1 MPFLGRKAKKDVV
14 RLYVVSDFHAS
25 APAWRKMLN
34 AVRMNV
40 YKADA
45 VLYAGD
51 LTGKAI
57 VPVVQDG
64 DGWEAEL
71 LGQKR
76 RPRDEKQLQDL
87 DRDIAALGYYPFHT
101 TRADVDALHGDP
113 GELEKLFARQ
123 IRAQVADWM
132 TVAAD
137 RLDGCD
143 VPVYLIPGNDDPY
156 EIDDPLSA
164 SERVINVDRRV
175 AELPGGLEVMGLG
188 LSSPTP
194 WSTPREVS
202 EHDFREAI
210 FRLGDQ
216 VKDPRR
222 TILLTHCPPYDS
234 GLDIAPLL
242 DGDMRPVVSAGDLL
256 RGPVGS
262 TGVREAIAE
271 LRPLLGLHGHIHES
285 AGDAKVGETLC
296 LNPGS
301 EAAYGI
307 VRGYL
312 IDVSADGI
320 ERFFRVEG

>member
-1 MPFLGRKAKKDVV
+1 MPFRVRKAKKDVV

-34 AVRMNV
+34 AIRLNV

-57 VPVVQDG
+57 VPVVRSG
-64 DGWEAEL
+64 DTWEAEL

-76 RPRDEKQLQDL
+76 RPRSEQELQDL

-101 TRADVDALHGDP
+101 TRAEVDALHGDADA
-113 GELEKLFARQ
+113 LDALFTHQ
-123 IRAQVADWM
+123 IREQVTEWM
-132 TVAAD
+132 ELAAE
-137 RLDGCD
+137 RLEGCGI
-143 VPVYLIPGNDDPY
+143 PLYIIPGNDDPY
-156 EIDDPLSA
+156 AIDESLAA
-164 SERVINVDRRV
+164 SKYAINVDRKV
-175 AELPGGLEVMGLG
+175 VDMPGGLEVIGLG

-194 WSTPREVS
+194 WSTPREIS
-202 EHDFREAI
+202 EHDFRDTI
-210 FRLGDQ
+210 FRLADQ

-222 TILLTHCPPYDS
+222 SILLTHCPPYDS

-242 DGDMRPVVSAGDLL
+242 DSNMRPIVSAGDLL

-262 TGVREAIAE
+262 TGVREAIE
-271 LRPLLGLHGHIHES
+271 QLRPLLSVHGHIHES
-285 AGDAKVGETLC
+285 AGETKIGQTLS

-301 EAAYGI
+301 EAAYGV
-307 VRGYL
+307 VRGFL
-312 IDVSADGI
+312 IDISADGI
-320 ERFFRVEG
+320 ERSFRVEG

>member
-57 VPVVQDG
+57 VPVVQEG

-76 RPRDEKQLQDL
+76 HPRNEQQLQDL

-101 TRADVDALHGDP
+101 TRAEVDALHGDQ
-113 GELEKLFARQ
+113 GELDKLFARQ
-123 IRAQVADWM
+123 IRAQVAEWM

-137 RLDGCD
+137 RLEGCD
-143 VPVYLIPGNDDPY
+143 TPVYLIPGNDDPY
-156 EIDDPLSA
+156 EIDEPLA
-164 SERVINVDRRV
+164 GSERVINVDRRV

-222 TILLTHCPPYDS
+222 TILLTHCPPHDS
-234 GLDIAPLL
+234 GLDTAPLL
-242 DGDMRPVVSAGDLL
+242 DADMRPVVSAGDLL

-262 TGVREAIAE
+262 TGVREAITE
-271 LRPLLGLHGHIHES
+271 LHPLLGLHGHIHES
-285 AGDAKVGETLC
+285 AGDAKVGDTLC

-307 VRGYL
+307 VRGYV

>member
-1 MPFLGRKAKKDVV
+1 MPFGRRAKKDIV

-57 VPVVQDG
+57 VPVVQND

-76 RPRDEKQLQDL
+76 RPRNEQELQDL

-101 TRADVDALHGDP
+101 TQAEVGALHGDS
-113 GELEKLFARQ
+113 GELDKLFARK
-123 IRAQVADWM
+123 IRDQVADWM

-156 EIDDPLSA
+156 EIDEPLSA

-234 GLDIAPLL
+234 GLDTAPML
-242 DGDMRPVVSAGDLL
+242 DGDMRPMVSAGDLL

-271 LRPLLGLHGHIHES
+271 LQPLMGLHGHIHES
-285 AGDAKVGETLC
+285 AGDAKIGPTLC

-320 ERFFRVEG
+320 ERYFRVEG

>member
-1 MPFLGRKAKKDVV
+1 MPFLGRKPKKDVV

-34 AVRMNV
+34 AVRMNI

-57 VPVVQDG
+57 VPVVQDD
-64 DGWEAEL
+64 DGWAAEL

-76 RPRDEKQLQDL
+76 RPRNERELQDL

-101 TRADVDALHGDP
+101 TRAEVDALHGDA
-113 GELEKLFARQ
+113 GELSKLFARQ
-123 IRAQVADWM
+123 IRDQVTEWM

-137 RLDGCD
+137 RLEGCD
-143 VPVYLIPGNDDPY
+143 VPVFLIPGNDDPY
-156 EIDDPLSA
+156 EIDEPLSA

-175 AELPGGLEVMGLG
+175 AELPGGLEVIGLG

-194 WSTPREVS
+194 WSTPREIS

-234 GLDIAPLL
+234 GLDIAPVL
-242 DGDMRPVVSAGDLL
+242 DDNMRPIVSAGDLL

-262 TGVREAIAE
+262 TGVREAVE
-271 LRPLLGLHGHIHES
+271 QLHPLLSLHGHIHES
-285 AGDAKVGETLC
+285 AGDAKIGPTLC

-312 IDVSADGI
+312 VDVSADGI

>member
-34 AVRMNV
+34 AVRMNI

-57 VPVVQDG
+57 VPVVQNE

-76 RPRDEKQLQDL
+76 RPRTDEGLQDL
-87 DRDIAALGYYPFHT
+87 DRDIMALGYYPFHT
-101 TRADVDALHGDP
+101 THAEVDALHGDA
-113 GELEKLFARQ
+113 GELNKLFSRQ
-123 IRAQVADWM
+123 IRAQVTEWM
-132 TVAAD
+132 QVAAD

-143 VPVYLIPGNDDPY
+143 VPVYIIPGNDDPY
-156 EIDDPLSA
+156 EIDEALAA

-175 AELPGGLEVMGLG
+175 AELPGGLEVIGLG

-202 EHDFREAI
+202 EHDFREQI
-210 FRLGDQ
+210 FRLADQ

-222 TILLTHCPPYDS
+222 MIFLTHCPPYDS
-234 GLDIAPLL
+234 GLDVAPML
-242 DGDMRPVVSAGDLL
+242 DADMRPIVSAGDLL

-262 TGVREAIAE
+262 TGVREAIE
-271 LRPLLGLHGHIHES
+271 QLNPLLSLHGHIHES
-285 AGDAKVGETLC
+285 AGDAKIGQTLC

-320 ERFFRVEG
+320 ERYFRVEG

>member
-1 MPFLGRKAKKDVV
+1 MPFLGRKPKKDVV

-34 AVRMNV
+34 AIRMNV

-57 VPVVQDG
+57 VPVVQNS

-76 RPRDEKQLQDL
+76 RPKNEQELQDL

-101 TRADVDALHGDP
+101 TRAEVDSLHGDA
-113 GELEKLFARQ
+113 GELDKLFARQ
-123 IRAQVADWM
+123 IRDQVAEWM
-132 TVAAD
+132 TMAAD
-137 RLDGCD
+137 RLEGCD
-143 VPVYLIPGNDDPY
+143 VPVFLIPGNDDPY
-156 EIDDPLSA
+156 EIDEPLAA

-175 AELPGGLEVMGLG
+175 AELPGGLEVIGLG

-216 VKDPRR
+216 VKDHRR

-242 DGDMRPVVSAGDLL
+242 DDDMRPVVSAGDLL

-262 TGVREAIAE
+262 TGVREAISE
-271 LRPLLGLHGHIHES
+271 LHPLLSLHGHIHES
-285 AGDAKVGETLC
+285 AGDAKIGPTLC

-320 ERFFRVEG
+320 ERYFRVEG

>member
-57 VPVVQDG
+57 VPVVQEG
-64 DGWEAEL
+64 DSWEAEL

-76 RPRDEKQLQDL
+76 HPRNEQQLQDL

-101 TRADVDALHGDP
+101 TRAEVDALHGDQ
-113 GELEKLFARQ
+113 GELDKLFARQ
-123 IRAQVADWM
+123 IRAQVAEWM

-137 RLDGCD
+137 RLEGCD

-156 EIDDPLSA
+156 EIDEPLA
-164 SERVINVDRRV
+164 GSERVINVDRRV

-234 GLDIAPLL
+234 GLDTAPLL
-242 DGDMRPVVSAGDLL
+242 DADMRPVVSAGDLL

-262 TGVREAIAE
+262 TGVREAITE
-271 LRPLLGLHGHIHES
+271 LHPLLGLHGHIHES
-285 AGDAKVGETLC
+285 SGDAKVGDTLC

>member
-1 MPFLGRKAKKDVV
+1 MPFLGRKPKKDIV

-34 AVRMNV
+34 AVRMNI

-57 VPVVQDG
+57 VPVVQNG

-76 RPRDEKQLQDL
+76 RTRTEKDLQDL

-101 TRADVDALHGDP
+101 TKAEVDALHGDP
-113 GELEKLFARQ
+113 AELNKLFARQ
-123 IRAQVADWM
+123 IRAQVTEWM
-132 TVAAD
+132 QVAAE
-137 RLDGCD
+137 RLEGCD

-156 EIDDPLSA
+156 EIDESLA
-164 SERVINVDRRV
+164 TSERVINVDRRV

-234 GLDIAPLL
+234 GLDIAPML
-242 DGDMRPVVSAGDLL
+242 DADMRPIVSAGDLL

-262 TGVREAIAE
+262 TGVREAIEE
-271 LRPLLGLHGHIHES
+271 LHPLLGLHGHIHES
-285 AGDAKVGETLC
+285 AGEAKIGTTLC

-312 IDVSADGI
+312 VDVSADGI
-320 ERFFRVEG
+320 ERYFRVEG